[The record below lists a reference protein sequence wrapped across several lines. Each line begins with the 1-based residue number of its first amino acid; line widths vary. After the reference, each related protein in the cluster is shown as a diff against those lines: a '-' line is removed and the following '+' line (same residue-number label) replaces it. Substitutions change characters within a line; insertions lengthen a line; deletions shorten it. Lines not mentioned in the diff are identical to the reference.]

1 MNDMAEI
8 NIDANFIKS
17 VGGLK
22 EESERM
28 VELSNGCI
36 CCTLREDL
44 LEGLAHLAAQQ
55 LYDYCIIESSG
66 ISEPLPVAE
75 TFTFKDEDSGVCLG
89 DIARLD
95 TLVTVVDGH
104 AFAHELASVETL
116 RSRNWHADK
125 EDERT
130 VAHLLCD
137 QVEFANVI
145 VLNKTDLMTAGEM
158 ARIRRLLRE
167 MNPGARVV
175 EASFG
180 RVPCGAVLSTG
191 AFQGGNSIDFLLARV
206 FA

>member
-1 MNDMAEI
+1 MVFTFHQEGMKMALIVNDMAEI

-22 EESERM
+22 QESERM

-44 LEGLAHLAAQQ
+44 LEGLAQLAAQQ

-75 TFTFKDEDSGVCLG
+75 TFTFKDEESGVTLG

-104 AFAHELASVETL
+104 AFTHELASVETL
-116 RSRNWHADK
+116 RTRNWHADE

-130 VAHLLCD
+130 VSHLLCD
-137 QVEFANVI
+137 QVEFANVSH
-145 VLNKTDLMTAGEM
+145 
-158 ARIRRLLRE
+158 LL
-167 MNPGARVV
+167 
-175 EASFG
+175 
-180 RVPCGAVLSTG
+180 L
-191 AFQGGNSIDFLLARV
+191 FL
-206 FA
+206 